1 MSKVFIVVARKQ
13 SKPRVVGQFDFVS
26 ERLKHDKLRTVTLG
40 LVDILKVA
48 GFDPTLPTKLVRHQ
62 DRRYP
67 VEELR
72 RHGWLELYQS
82 YQGKPKFRGVKQIVS
97 FYGLSGT
104 RAGFFGVYKVF
115 GYRSASQGR
124 TLAPRDW
131 PQKWTEG
138 AQFFYD
144 LERDPR
150 FDDLRDRLI
159 IDWGLGTLAWV
170 QKLDNKPVLEILE
183 PGRKLPP
190 FVDYLEF
197 SLTHAE
203 LKDLF
208 ENEGAHRDWR
218 IPLSAVAGVYL
229 ILAEGSGDLY
239 VGSAS
244 GETGIWGRWR
254 NYAISGDGGN
264 VRLRELIR
272 RNSDYPEEFRFSVL
286 QILPKT
292 MALDEVLQ
300 RETLYKLK
308 LGTRATGLNSN

>member
-1 MSKVFIVVARKQ
+1 
-13 SKPRVVGQFDFVS
+13 
-26 ERLKHDKLRTVTLG
+26 VTLG
-40 LVDILKVA
+40 LVDILKIA
-48 GFDPTLPTKLVRHQ
+48 GFDATLSTKLVRHQ

-67 VEELR
+67 VQELR

-82 YQGKPKFRGVKQIVS
+82 YQGKPKFHGVQQIVS
-97 FYGLSGT
+97 FYGLPGT
-104 RAGFFGVYKVF
+104 RAGFYGVYRVL
-115 GYRSASQGR
+115 GCHAASEGR
-124 TLAPRDW
+124 TLASCDW
-131 PQKWTEG
+131 SHKWSLE

-144 LERDPR
+144 LERDPQ

-159 IDWGLGTLAWV
+159 IDWGPGALAWV
-170 QKLDNKPVLEILE
+170 QNLDNKPVLEILE

-208 ENEGAHRDWR
+208 ENEEAHRDWR

-229 ILAEGSGDLY
+229 ILAQGSGDLY
-239 VGSAS
+239 VGSAY
-244 GETGIWGRWR
+244 GEGGIWGRWQK
-254 NYAISGDGGN
+254 YAISGDGGN
-264 VRLRELIR
+264 VRLGELIR
-272 RNSDYPEEFRFSVL
+272 SDSAYPEQFRFSVL

-292 MALDEVLQ
+292 MAPYEVLQ
-300 RETLYKLK
+300 RETLYKHK

>member
-1 MSKVFIVVARKQ
+1 
-13 SKPRVVGQFDFVS
+13 
-26 ERLKHDKLRTVTLG
+26 VTLG
-40 LVDILKVA
+40 LVDILKFA
-48 GFDPTLPTKLVRHQ
+48 SFDPTLPTKLVRHQ

-72 RHGWLELYQS
+72 RRGWLELYQS
-82 YQGKPKFRGVKQIVS
+82 YQGKPKFHGVKQIVS

-104 RAGFFGVYKVF
+104 RAGFFGVYKVL
-115 GYRSASQGR
+115 GYHSASEGR
-124 TLAPRDW
+124 TLT
-131 PQKWTEG
+131 QKWSE

-144 LERDPR
+144 LERDPQ
-150 FDDLRDRLI
+150 FDDFRDRLI
-159 IDWGLGTLAWV
+159 IDWGPGTRTWV

-190 FVDYLEF
+190 FVDFLEF

-244 GETGIWGRWR
+244 GESGIWGRWR
-254 NYAISGDGGN
+254 KYAISGDGGN
-264 VRLRELIR
+264 IRLRELIR
-272 RNSDYPEEFRFSVL
+272 SDSDYPEQFRFSVL

>member
-1 MSKVFIVVARKQ
+1 MIGSPRDARLSRYFK
-13 SKPRVVGQFDFVS
+13 SRG
-26 ERLKHDKLRTVTLG
+26 LRS
-40 LVDILKVA
+40 
-48 GFDPTLPTKLVRHQ
+48 TLPTKLVRHQ
-62 DRRYP
+62 DHRYP

-82 YQGKPKFRGVKQIVS
+82 YQSKLRFHGTRQIVS
-97 FYGLSGT
+97 FYGLTGT
-104 RAGFFGVYKVF
+104 RAGFFGVYRVL
-115 GYRSASQGR
+115 GYHSASDGH
-124 TLAPRDW
+124 TPT
-131 PQKWTEG
+131 QKWSE

-159 IDWGLGTLAWV
+159 IDWGLGTRTWV
-170 QKLDNKPVLEILE
+170 QKLDNKPVLELLE
-183 PGRKLPP
+183 PGRKLAP

-197 SLTHAE
+197 SLTYAE
-203 LKDLF
+203 LKNLF

-264 VRLRELIR
+264 AKLRELI
-272 RNSDYPEEFRFSVL
+272 NNDSNYPEQFRFSVL

-292 MALDEVLQ
+292 MARHEVVQ
-300 RETLYKLK
+300 RETLYKYK